1 MVRESV
7 FTALSEPVR
16 RRILGLIGDG
26 ERSAGE
32 ICDSLPLAP
41 STVSHHLSVLRDAGL
56 VSVRREG
63 KSLLYRLDTT
73 VVQDVVSSL
82 FDLIRGEAQ

>member
-1 MVRESV
+1 MARGSV
-7 FTALSEPVR
+7 FAALSEPAR

-32 ICDSLPLAP
+32 ISALLPLAP

-56 VSVRREG
+56 VAVRREG
-63 KSLLYRLDTT
+63 KSMFYRLNTT
-73 VVQDVVSSL
+73 VVQDAVAAL
-82 FDLIRGEAQ
+82 LDLLRGQEK